1 MCVCALSSSGSG
13 QGCQFGRTFGMS
25 GCLFAKAKASVV
37 DFARSGGRAGRAL
50 GQRCRK
56 SCSRADLER
65 SGYKQKKG
73 TQKSHPTK
81 SANKAQRHCRN
92 PAKKKKK
99 GNKECT
105 ERSPQKGR
113 NSEAHCKFKSQ
124 KTVVRGRAPRFQ
136 VPVPGSPAR
145 QGNASPAQHQ
155 HRSWA
160 QPTTQ
165 GRQPTQPTQPGTA
178 SLSLLPVDT
187 PSTPPPPPLSVPCQ
201 WGSTS
206 SSATATTGRFQKQ
219 WGAGATDERFY

>member
-1 MCVCALSSSGSG
+1 MCVRALSSSGSG

-99 GNKECT
+99 VT
-105 ERSPQKGR
+105 
-113 NSEAHCKFKSQ
+113 KSAQ
-124 KTVVRGRAPRFQ
+124 SAVHRRDETAKRTASSKAKKTVVRGRAPRFQ

-178 SLSLLPVDT
+178 SLSLLPVDK
-187 PSTPPPPPLSVPCQ
+187 PPPPPPPLSVPCQ